1 LDVRERRRVTGQA
14 AHLFGRERHVTR
26 PISPKVGTGDFALA
40 AGHRLTAVR
49 RLLDTPNSAA
59 AFSMAVA
66 SSDASTVPSQTAG
79 AAIFQMLYLVGFG
92 GSGFLAMRQV
102 SAAEYY

>member
-1 LDVRERRRVTGQA
+1 MQPV
-14 AHLFGRERHVTR
+14 
-26 PISPKVGTGDFALA
+26 SPKVGTGDFALA

-49 RLLDTPNSAA
+49 RLLDTPNSVA

-79 AAIFQMLYLVGFG
+79 AAIFQMLYLARL
-92 GSGFLAMRQV
+92 SGDDEPGRERFDFHCGEKIGR
-102 SAAEYY
+102 